1 MQWKNLITE
10 NPEILAGKPVVAGTR
25 LSVDFVL
32 DLLAQGWTE
41 EQLLE
46 NYPGLSREA
55 LQAVFAFSAESMRET
70 GFHSFAQG

>member
-10 NPEILAGKPVVAGTR
+10 NSEILDGKPVVTGTR

-41 EQLLE
+41 E
-46 NYPGLSREA
+46 PSGLCI
-55 LQAVFAFSAESMRET
+55 
-70 GFHSFAQG
+70 